1 MLYIQYN
8 MTVKYS
14 IRFYKDK
21 EVRAI
26 WDEENSKWWFSVIDV
41 IWILNDEDDYA
52 KVRNY
57 RKYLKDKLKKEK
69 SQVVSDTNQLKMI
82 APDGK
87 FRLTDVMDG
96 DWIILLAKNF
106 PNNKAKDFLDW
117 FLYSENSIDGQSRKK
132 AYALFENNLIQDEDI
147 WTIKSLKQIHAYLFW
162 WLYDFAWKIR
172 QKNISK
178 WGFRFAT
185 AEFLDNTLHQIELMP
200 ENTFDEIINKYVEM
214 NIAHPFMEWN
224 WRTTRIWLD
233 LIFKKRLKKCVDWS
247 QINKNDY
254 LNAMVESVSN
264 PAKINKLIKGA
275 LTDKINDRDVFM
287 KWIDYSYYY
296 EEA

>member
-1 MLYIQYN
+1 MA
-8 MTVKYS
+8 VKYS

-26 WDEENSKWWFSVIDV
+26 WDEDNSKWWFSVIDV
-41 IWILNDEDDYA
+41 IWILNDEDDYT

-69 SQVVSDTNQLKMI
+69 SQVVSDTNQLKMM

-87 FRLTDVMDG
+87 FRLTDVVDW
-96 DWIILLAKNF
+96 DWIILLSKNF

-200 ENTFDEIINKYVEM
+200 ENTFDEIIDKYVEM

-264 PAKINKLIKGA
+264 PTKINKLIKGA
-275 LTDKINDRDVFM
+275 LTDKIDDRDVFM

>member
-1 MLYIQYN
+1 

-26 WDEENSKWWFSVIDV
+26 WDEENSKWWFSVIDIV
-41 IWILNDEDDYA
+41 WILSESKDS
-52 KVRNY
+52 
-57 RKYLKDKLKKEK
+57 RKYWNKLAERLR
-69 SQVVSDTNQLKMI
+69 SQWSEVVTICHRLKMM

-264 PAKINKLIKGA
+264 PTKINKLIKGA
-275 LTDKINDRDVFM
+275 LTDKIDDRDVFM

-296 EEA
+296 EEI

>member
-1 MLYIQYN
+1 MSN
-8 MTVKYS
+8 KYS

-26 WDEENSKWWFSVIDV
+26 WDEENSKWWFSAVDV
-41 IWILNDEDDYA
+41 VWILSWSN
-52 KVRNY
+52 RP
-57 RKYLKDKLKKEK
+57 RKYWSDLKSRLKSEDFELSAKIG
-69 SQVVSDTNQLKMI
+69 QLKMM
-82 APDGK
+82 ASDGK
-87 FRLTDVMDG
+87 KYLTDVLDS

-106 PNNKAKDFLDW
+106 PNNNGSDFLDW
-117 FLYSENSIDGQSRKK
+117 FLYSENSVDWQSRKK

-147 WTIKSLKQIHAYLFW
+147 GTVKSLKQIHAYLFW
-162 WLYDFAWKIR
+162 WLYDFAGKIR

-185 AEFLDNTLHQIELMP
+185 AEFLDETLKKIEAMT
-200 ENTFDEIINKYVEM
+200 ENTFDEIIDKYVEM

-224 WRTTRIWLD
+224 GRTTRIWLD
-233 LIFKKRLKKCVDWS
+233 LIFKKRMKKCVDWS

-254 LNAMVESVSN
+254 LQAMIESVSSS
-264 PAKINKLIKGA
+264 AKIKKLIKGA
-275 LTDKINDRDVFM
+275 LTDKIDDRDVFM

-296 EEA
+296 EE

>member
-1 MLYIQYN
+1 
-8 MTVKYS
+8 MTNKYS

-26 WDEENSKWWFSVIDV
+26 WDDENSKWWFSVVDV
-41 IWILNDEDDYA
+41 IWILNNENDYT
-52 KVRNY
+52 KIRNY
-57 RKYLKDKLKKEK
+57 RKYLKNRLKKEK
-69 SQVVSDTNQLKMI
+69 SQVVSDTNQFKMM

-87 FRLTDVMDG
+87 MRMTDVLDW
-96 DWIILLAKNF
+96 DWIVVLAKNF
-106 PNNKAKDFLDW
+106 PNNKATDFLDW
-117 FLYSENSIDGQSRKK
+117 FLYSENSIDWQSRKK
-132 AYALFENNLIQDEDI
+132 AYALFESNLIKDEDV
-147 WTIKSLKQIHAYLFW
+147 WTVKSLKQIHAYLFW

-185 AEFLDNTLHQIELMP
+185 AEFLDNSLLKIESMP
-200 ENTFDEIINKYVEM
+200 ENTFDEIMNKYIEM

-224 WRTTRIWLD
+224 WRTTRIWID
-233 LIFKKRLKKCVDWS
+233 FIFKKKLKKCVDWS
-247 QINKNDY
+247 KINKNDY
-254 LNAMVESVSN
+254 LNAMIESAWN
-264 PAKINKLIKGA
+264 PTKIKILVNWA

-296 EEA
+296 EE

>member
-1 MLYIQYN
+1 
-8 MTVKYS
+8 MTIKYS

-26 WDEENSKWWFSVIDV
+26 WDEDNSKWWFSVIDV
-41 IWILNDEDDYA
+41 IWILNDENDYS

-57 RKYLKDKLKKEK
+57 RKYLKDKLKKEE
-69 SQVVSDTNQLKMI
+69 SQVVSDTNQLKMM

-87 FRLTDVMDG
+87 FRLTDVMDW

-200 ENTFDEIINKYVEM
+200 ENTFDEIIDKYVEM

-254 LNAMVESVSN
+254 LSTMVESVSD
-264 PAKINKLIKGA
+264 PSKLKGLIKGA
-275 LTDKINDRDVFM
+275 LTDKIDDRDVFM

>member
-1 MLYIQYN
+1 MA
-8 MTVKYS
+8 VKYS

-26 WDEENSKWWFSVIDV
+26 WDEDNSKWWFSVIDV
-41 IWILNDEDDYA
+41 IWILNDEDDYT

-57 RKYLKDKLKKEK
+57 RKYLKDKLKKEE
-69 SQVVSDTNQLKMI
+69 SQVVSDTNQLKMM

-87 FRLTDVMDG
+87 FRLTDVMDW

-178 WGFRFAT
+178 WWFRFAT

-200 ENTFDEIINKYVEM
+200 ENTFDEIIDKYVEM

-224 WRTTRIWLD
+224 WRTTRLWLD

-264 PAKINKLIKGA
+264 PAKIKKLIKGA
-275 LTDKINDRDVFM
+275 LTDKIDDRDVFM

-296 EEA
+296 EEE

>member
-1 MLYIQYN
+1 

-26 WDEENSKWWFSVIDV
+26 WDEENSKWWFSVIDIV
-41 IWILNDEDDYA
+41 WILSESKDS
-52 KVRNY
+52 
-57 RKYLKDKLKKEK
+57 RKYWNKLAERLR
-69 SQVVSDTNQLKMI
+69 SQWSEVVTICHRLKMI

-200 ENTFDEIINKYVEM
+200 ENTFDEIIDKYVEM

-233 LIFKKRLKKCVDWS
+233 LIFKKKLKKCVDWS

-254 LNAMVESVSN
+254 LSAMVESVSN

-275 LTDKINDRDVFM
+275 LTDKIDDRDVFM

>member
-1 MLYIQYN
+1 MAE
-8 MTVKYS
+8 KYS

-26 WDEENSKWWFSVIDV
+26 WDEDNSKWWFSVIDIV
-41 IWILNDEDDYA
+41 WILSESKDP
-52 KVRNY
+52 
-57 RKYLKDKLKKEK
+57 RKYWNKLAERLR
-69 SQVVSDTNQLKMI
+69 SEWSEVVTNCHRLKMM

-87 FRLTDVMDG
+87 FRLTDVVDW

-178 WGFRFAT
+178 WGFMFAT

-200 ENTFDEIINKYVEM
+200 ENTFDEIIDKYVEM

-275 LTDKINDRDVFM
+275 LTDKIDDRDVFM

>member
-1 MLYIQYN
+1 MA
-8 MTVKYS
+8 VKYS
-14 IRFYKDK
+14 IRFYKDI

-26 WDEENSKWWFSVIDV
+26 WDEDNSKWWFSVIDIV
-41 IWILNDEDDYA
+41 WILSESKDS
-52 KVRNY
+52 
-57 RKYLKDKLKKEK
+57 RKYWNKLAERLR
-69 SQVVSDTNQLKMI
+69 SEWSEVVTNCHRLKMM

-178 WGFRFAT
+178 WGFMFAT
-185 AEFLDNTLHQIELMP
+185 AEFLDNILHQIELMP
-200 ENTFDEIINKYVEM
+200 ENTFDEIVDKYVEM

-233 LIFKKRLKKCVDWS
+233 LIFCRHMNR
-247 QINKNDY
+247 ITIGI
-254 LNAMVESVSN
+254 ATITP
-264 PAKINKLIKGA
+264 PAQNI
-275 LTDKINDRDVFM
+275 V
-287 KWIDYSYYY
+287 
-296 EEA
+296 